1 VHQVRNGN
9 AFTTRDGE
17 NRRRGNVT
25 AERSLGGIDPQSP
38 GRLAIACEEAKVA
51 SSMPR
56 EHILIVDDEKRIVQV
71 GREMLERLG
80 YQVTGHTSSREA
92 LETVRL
98 QPEKF
103 DLVITDFT
111 MPHMNGIELA
121 RELSRLRPGMPI
133 ILYTAISKAVTAEKA
148 RKLGIRDYLMKPI
161 SAAELHKSIRRVL
174 DARLPKRGV

>member
-1 VHQVRNGN
+1 MGS
-9 AFTTRDGE
+9 AFTARDGE

-25 AERSLGGIDPQSP
+25 VEHSLNPIDPQSP
-38 GRLAIACEEAKVA
+38 ECPAVVCKEARVA
-51 SSMPR
+51 AAEPR
-56 EHILIVDDEKRIVQV
+56 EHILIVDDEMRLVQI

-80 YQVTGHTSSREA
+80 YQVTGRTSSREA

-148 RKLGIRDYLMKPI
+148 KKLGIKDYLMKPV
-161 SAAELHKSIRRVL
+161 SAAELHKAIRRVL
-174 DARLPKRGV
+174 DASLPKGGV